1 MLSFG
6 RVVRSAC
13 VAGAL
18 GLLPLSTAI
27 ADTTLES
34 TANSCTGG
42 SLNICLGFNLIQIGT
57 SSSQNYSLELI
68 LNSLNG
74 SAPMPGVGFSAF
86 GLFSTTG
93 SGVFTGVDPCA
104 SGSCSGW
111 DFTGCNDLNPQSTVI
126 CDNKNG
132 AKATDITFTFKY
144 TGAPGDISGA
154 DVAAHIQGLST
165 AAGLSCSVKTAT
177 DAQGAGGGTTTFYA
191 NDTPGC
197 GAATTSTPE
206 PASLFLVGTG
216 LLGLGGFGA
225 VRRRRK
231 PQ

>member
-1 MLSFG
+1 MLTFG
-6 RVVRSAC
+6 KALRSALL
-13 VAGAL
+13 AGTV
-18 GLLPLSTAI
+18 GLLPLSTAV

-42 SLNICLGFNLIQIGT
+42 SLNICLGFSLIQIGT

-68 LNSLNG
+68 LNSING
-74 SAPMPGVGFSAF
+74 GAPPSGVGFSAF
-86 GLFSTTG
+86 GLFNTTG
-93 SGVFTGVDPCA
+93 SGTFTGVNPCDN
-104 SGSCSGW
+104 GCSGW
-111 DFTGCNDLNPQSTVI
+111 DFVGCTDLSPQSTVI

-132 AKATDITFTFKY
+132 AKATDIRFTFTY
-144 TGAPGDISGA
+144 TGAPGDLSGG

-177 DAQGAGGGTTTFYA
+177 DAQGGDGGTTTFYA

-197 GAATTSTPE
+197 GATTTTPE

-225 VRRRRK
+225 ARRRR
-231 PQ
+231 QRE